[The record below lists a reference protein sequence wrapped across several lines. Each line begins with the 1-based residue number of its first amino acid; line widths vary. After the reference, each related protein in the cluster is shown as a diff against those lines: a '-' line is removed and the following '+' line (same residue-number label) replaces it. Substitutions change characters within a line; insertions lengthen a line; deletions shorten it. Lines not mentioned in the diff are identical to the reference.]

1 MGRDLDAPVRGA
13 TVDTSELIANRF
25 AGRLLNVTA
34 ASRLLAN
41 LAGQR
46 RSRQRGRGLEFE
58 EVRQYVP
65 GDDVRAIDWRVT
77 ARSGEPHTKL
87 FHEDH
92 EQPITVAVDLRAPM
106 KFGSVNAFKSVLAAH
121 TASLLLWSALDR
133 GERVGAMVLH
143 DGGISEIRAKRS
155 RNTVL
160 HALGALVSFG
170 QPVDNIPDLPAEH
183 LGELLTQLQR
193 SASPGGRIFLISDFH
208 DGLTSQSLQPLRQL
222 AKRSQVVALHISDP
236 LESRLPSAGRYS
248 VSDGTQTASLDTN
261 DADARSGYERQ
272 FTEAVEAL
280 VRSYR
285 DYRIPTLRLSTD
297 RAPLATLQQVLPGR

>member
-1 MGRDLDAPVRGA
+1 MSRDLDAPVRGA
-13 TVDTSELIANRF
+13 TVDTAELIANRF

-41 LAGQR
+41 LAGQK

-92 EQPITVAVDLRAPM
+92 EQPITVAIDLRTPM

-143 DGGISEIRAKRS
+143 DNGINEIRPKRS

-160 HALGALVSFG
+160 HAIGALVSFAQPAESMAG
-170 QPVDNIPDLPAEH
+170 QPESLAA
-183 LGELLTQLQR
+183 LLTQLQR
-193 SASPGGRIFLISDFH
+193 SASPGGRVFLISDFH
-208 DGLTSQSLQPLRQL
+208 DGLNPGSLEPIRQL
-222 AKRSQVVALHISDP
+222 AKRCQVVAIHISDP
-236 LESRLPSAGRYS
+236 LEAHLPSAGRYS
-248 VSDGTQTASLDTN
+248 VSDGHRTTSLDT
-261 DADARSGYERQ
+261 ADTQTRAMYERQ
-272 FTEAVEAL
+272 FAEQLAAL
-280 VRSYR
+280 SRSYK
-285 DYRIPTLRLSTD
+285 DYRIPMLQLGTD
-297 RAPLATLQQVLPGR
+297 RAPMAVLQKVFPGR

>member
-1 MGRDLDAPVRGA
+1 MSRDLDAPVRGA
-13 TVDTSELIANRF
+13 TVDTAELIANRF

-41 LAGQR
+41 LAGQK

-92 EQPITVAVDLRAPM
+92 EQPITVAIDLRTPM

-143 DGGISEIRAKRS
+143 DNGIIEIRPKRS

-160 HALGALVSFG
+160 HAIGALVSFAQPAESMAG
-170 QPVDNIPDLPAEH
+170 QPESLAA
-183 LGELLTQLQR
+183 LLTQLQR
-193 SASPGGRIFLISDFH
+193 SASPGGRVFLISDFH
-208 DGLTSQSLQPLRQL
+208 DGLNPGSLEPIRQL
-222 AKRSQVVALHISDP
+222 AKRCQVVAIHISDP
-236 LESRLPSAGRYS
+236 LEAHLPSAGRYS
-248 VSDGTQTASLDTN
+248 VSDGQRTTSLDT
-261 DADARSGYERQ
+261 ADTQTRAMYERQ
-272 FTEAVEAL
+272 FAEQLAAL
-280 VRSYR
+280 SRSYK
-285 DYRIPTLRLSTD
+285 DYRIPMLQLGTD
-297 RAPLATLQQVLPGR
+297 RAPMAVLQKVFPGR

>member
-1 MGRDLDAPVRGA
+1 MVRDLDAPVRGA
-13 TVDTSELIANRF
+13 TVETRELIANRF

-41 LAGQR
+41 LAGQK

-121 TASLLLWSALDR
+121 AASLLLWSALDR

-143 DGGISEIRAKRS
+143 DSGVSEIRPKRS

-170 QPVDNIPDLPAEH
+170 QPADTVANPP
-183 LGELLTQLQR
+183 GEGLASLLTQLQR
-193 SASPGGRIFLISDFH
+193 SASPGGRIFLLSDFH
-208 DGLTSQSLQPLRQL
+208 DGLSPQSLQPLRQL
-222 AKRSQVVALHISDP
+222 AKRSQVVALHVSDP

-248 VSDGTQTASLDTN
+248 VSDGVHAASLDTT
-261 DADARSGYERQ
+261 DAGTREGYHRQ
-272 FTEAVEAL
+272 FTEAVETL
-280 VRSYR
+280 VQRYR

-297 RAPLATLQQVLPGR
+297 RAPLATLQSVFPGR

>member
-1 MGRDLDAPVRGA
+1 MSRDLDAPVRGA
-13 TVDTSELIANRF
+13 TVDTAELIANRF
-25 AGRLLNVTA
+25 AGCLLNVTA

-41 LAGQR
+41 LAGQK

-92 EQPITVAVDLRAPM
+92 EQPITVAIDLRTPM

-143 DGGISEIRAKRS
+143 DNGINEIRPKRS

-160 HALGALVSFG
+160 HAIGALVSFAQPAESMAG
-170 QPVDNIPDLPAEH
+170 QPESLAA
-183 LGELLTQLQR
+183 LLTQLQR
-193 SASPGGRIFLISDFH
+193 SASPGGRVFLISDFH
-208 DGLTSQSLQPLRQL
+208 DGLNPGSLEPIRQL
-222 AKRSQVVALHISDP
+222 AKRCQVVAIHISDP
-236 LESRLPSAGRYS
+236 LEAHLPSAGRYS
-248 VSDGTQTASLDTN
+248 VSDGHRTTSLDT
-261 DADARSGYERQ
+261 ADTQTRAMYERQ
-272 FTEAVEAL
+272 FAEQLAAL
-280 VRSYR
+280 SRSYK
-285 DYRIPTLRLSTD
+285 DYRIPMLQLGTD
-297 RAPLATLQQVLPGR
+297 RAPMAVLQKVFPGR